1 MTLTLEV
8 NGTEFSNFTT
18 ASAAISMSQFV
29 NVFSFGAESEEPQ
42 GFPVQVGDKVRVLV
56 DEQPVITG
64 FVEAIDGEHSAGSRS
79 ISILGSSKTVDI
91 IDTTM
96 PQINFATPISFNALI
111 SLILLEAGIF
121 NQLVETEVS
130 GLEGFKESEIIQ
142 VKQSQSVFSVLEQYA
157 RKRQV
162 FLRTNRN
169 GNITVTRNS
178 GTDGGLRLTS
188 LIKGDDNNVKSARVT
203 IDHKDRYNQYIA
215 VSQKNP
221 TSFNTL
227 GEDPGPSD
235 ASNQRGEV
243 TDDDIRTGR
252 TLIFT
257 AENAT
262 DNDGLA
268 QRAIWESNVRR
279 ARSLIYTAVV
289 TVHSERPNQPW
300 QVNQLIRVV
309 DQFEGI
315 NALMLVDEITFNFS
329 VTDGE
334 TTTLRCVA
342 PDAYTLQASET
353 EKQKSTN
360 SLAGGFGG

>member
-18 ASAAISMSQFV
+18 ASTTISMSQFV

-42 GFPVQVGDKVRVLV
+42 GFPVQVGDQVRVLA
-56 DEQPVITG
+56 DEQSIVTG
-64 FVEAIDGEHSAGSRS
+64 FVESINGEHSADSRT
-79 ISILGSSKTVDI
+79 INIQGSSKTSDVV
-91 IDTTM
+91 DTTM

-111 SLILLEAGIF
+111 SLILLEARIF
-121 NQLVETEVS
+121 NQLVENEVS
-130 GLEGFKESEIIQ
+130 GLEDFKESEIIQ

-162 FLRTNRN
+162 FLRTDEN
-169 GNITVTRNS
+169 GNIIITRNS
-178 GTDGGLRLTS
+178 GIDGGLQLTS

-203 IDHKDRYNQYIA
+203 IDHKDRFNRYIA

-221 TSFNTL
+221 TSFNIS
-227 GEDPGPSD
+227 GEDPGSSD

-243 TDDDIRTGR
+243 TDSDIRTGR

-257 AENAT
+257 AENSS

-268 QRAIWESNVRR
+268 ERATWEANVRR
-279 ARSLIYTAVV
+279 ARSLIYTAIV
-289 TVHSERPNQPW
+289 TVHSESTNQPW

-315 NALMLVDEITFNFS
+315 NALMLVDEITFKFS

-342 PDAYTLQASET
+342 PDAYTLQASEPQ
-353 EKQKSTN
+353 KQKSTDL
-360 SLAGGFGG
+360 LAGVFGG